1 MRSVRYSS
9 AFKNE
14 YKKVSCW
21 PGFDVNVFTDVVNN
35 LANDIPL
42 EEKFRDH
49 ELSGKRKGS
58 RECHLAPDIL
68 LIYIQTSNNL
78 ELLLIE
84 IGSHSSLFKK

>member
-1 MRSVRYSS
+1 MREIRYSS
-9 AFKNE
+9 AFKSE
-14 YKKVSCW
+14 FKKVSCW
-21 PGFDVNVFTDVVNN
+21 KGFSADVFSDVVTK

-42 EEKFRDH
+42 DETFRDH

-68 LIYIQTSNNL
+68 LIYIQTSDSL